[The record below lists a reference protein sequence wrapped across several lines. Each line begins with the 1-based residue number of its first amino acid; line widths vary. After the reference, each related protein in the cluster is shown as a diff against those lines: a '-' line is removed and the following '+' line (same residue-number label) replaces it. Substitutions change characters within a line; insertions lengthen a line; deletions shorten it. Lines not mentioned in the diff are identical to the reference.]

1 MHVNIQDLRFGRH
14 PSGAIGI
21 ISIPPECRGSYVLRE
36 ACDSKTCDDS
46 FTPEAGSEAL
56 AERHSL
62 KTRHLQEPMLA

>member
-1 MHVNIQDLRFGRH
+1 MFVNISELRFGRLS
-14 PSGAIGI
+14 SGAIGI
-21 ISIPPECRGSYVLRE
+21 ISIPEECRGSYILRE

-46 FTPEAGSEAL
+46 FTPEQDNEAL